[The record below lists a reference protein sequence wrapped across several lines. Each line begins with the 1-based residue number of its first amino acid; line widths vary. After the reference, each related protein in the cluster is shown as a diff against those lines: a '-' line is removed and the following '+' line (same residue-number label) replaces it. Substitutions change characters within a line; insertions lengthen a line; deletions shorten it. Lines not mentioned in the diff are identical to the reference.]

1 MKVSGRRL
9 LAVVAALIALAM
21 IAAGCSG
28 GGSTTGGS
36 SSTGATAG
44 KTISIGVGAPITDG
58 AVALGKGMVRSTQLA
73 AKQANEMQEVK
84 DLGITFAVVEG
95 DDKGDPTTG
104 GNVATQFVSNPT
116 LVGVMGHL
124 NSGVTRVAVKIY
136 NQANIVEISPA
147 NTLVDMT
154 QMGMTNYFRTCAND
168 GVQGA
173 QDANYATMDAKKKAA
188 YVVDDSTPYGV
199 GLADE
204 YVKQFEKNGGK
215 VLGRE
220 KTTDKDTDFK
230 ALVTKI
236 KAAKPD
242 VVFYAGIYNS
252 GALFAKQLKE
262 GGVTALFTSGDGCK
276 DPEFV
281 KLAGVGNASGDV
293 ISSMGLPISELPLA
307 QKFRADY
314 LVAYPAEKDLAA
326 YDLQSYDAANAI
338 IKAVISVAKTMGADK
353 VTTTEGKK
361 AVIAAVAKS
370 DFEGVTGKVQFDSKG
385 DTLNKS
391 ITLYSITATGTFVPA
406 KMVK

>member
-1 MKVSGRRL
+1 
-9 LAVVAALIALAM
+9 
-21 IAAGCSG
+21 
-28 GGSTTGGS
+28 
-36 SSTGATAG
+36 
-44 KTISIGVGAPITDG
+44 
-58 AVALGKGMVRSTQLA
+58 
-73 AKQANEMQEVK
+73 
-84 DLGITFAVVEG
+84 
-95 DDKGDPTTG
+95 
-104 GNVATQFVSNPT
+104 VSNPT

-136 NQANIVEISPA
+136 NQANVVQISPA
-147 NTLVDMT
+147 NTLVEMT

-173 QDANYATMDAKKKAA
+173 QDANYATTDAKKKAA

-204 YVKQFEKNGGK
+204 YVKQFAKNGGK

-281 KLAGVGNASGDV
+281 KLAGVANASGDV

-353 VTTTEGKK
+353 VTTTDGKK
-361 AVIAAVAKS
+361 AIIAAVAKS
-370 DFEGVTGKVQFDSKG
+370 DFEGVTGRVQFDSKG

-391 ITLYSITATGTFVPA
+391 ITLYSITATGTFTPA